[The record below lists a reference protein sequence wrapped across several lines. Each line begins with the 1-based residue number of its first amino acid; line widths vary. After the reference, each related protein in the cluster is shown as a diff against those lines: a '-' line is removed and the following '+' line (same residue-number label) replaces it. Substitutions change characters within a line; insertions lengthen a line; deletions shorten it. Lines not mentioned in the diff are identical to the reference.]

1 MQRDSESALLY
12 RGDGAERK
20 AEMFGWSSPRW
31 CSISRGAH
39 FEDGRDGRG
48 SRNEHP
54 LPTVNVQHCVHER
67 RGTERGGTRIS
78 VAGLVRQSRSK
89 NFPGMSAGTFPV
101 VCFANG
107 KRSCQ
112 AEREY
117 NCGAGNRDEA
127 LRFFCLCA
135 WQLLNDY
142 GFLSRPGHLV
152 HSACLNARSV
162 PLHVKIC
169 SSVFRGS

>member
-1 MQRDSESALLY
+1 MQHDSESALLC
-12 RGDGAERK
+12 RSDGAERK
-20 AEMFGWSSPRW
+20 AEMFGWLSPRW
-31 CSISRGAH
+31 CSVSRGAH

-54 LPTVNVQHCVHER
+54 LPTVNVQYCVQER
-67 RGTERGGTRIS
+67 RCTERGGMRIS

-89 NFPGMSAGTFPV
+89 NFSGMSAGAFPA

-117 NCGAGNRDEA
+117 SCGASNRDEP
-127 LRFFCLCA
+127 LRLFCLSA
-135 WQLLNDY
+135 RRQFLNDY
-142 GFLSRPGHLV
+142 RFLGRPGHLV
-152 HSACLNARSV
+152 HSTCLNARSV

-169 SSVFRGS
+169 S